1 MKKGLIGVQMS
12 TIAPAKMPSFDAF
25 DAMKK
30 LTDIGYHCIEI
41 SQVPMTPENVAGFRK
56 SIDELG
62 MNVSSCT
69 ASVAPMVPGMPGEY
83 LNNPDDFKKI
93 VEDCRKLD
101 CDMLRIGMLPM
112 TCMGSYEKAMD
123 FAKGGG
129 RDRRQAEGRGHRS
142 VLPQPPC
149 GVRTLQRQVSAG
161 HHQGQHQNLG
171 FELDIHWI
179 HRGGENPVEFIKK
192 YAGRIRLLHL
202 KDYRIGEM
210 KMPEG
215 GIDFT
220 NRESIMKFMGGFN
233 NVVQFARG
241 GRGYAARGRLHRG
254 GPGRRQ

>member
-123 FAKGGG
+123 FAKEA
-129 RDRRQAEGRGHRS
+129 DETA
-142 VLPQPPC
+142 
-149 GVRTLQRQVSAG
+149 A
-161 HHQGQHQNLG
+161 
-171 FELDIHWI
+171 
-179 HRGGENPVEFIKK
+179 
-192 YAGRIRLLHL
+192 RL
-202 KDYRIGEM
+202 KE
-210 KMPEG
+210 E
-215 GIDFT
+215 GIDLYYH
-220 NRESIMKFMGGFN
+220 NHLSLI
-233 NVVQFARG
+233 
-241 GRGYAARGRLHRG
+241 HI
-254 GPGRRQ
+254 

>member
-83 LNNPDDFKKI
+83 LNNPDEFKKI

-123 FAKGGG
+123 FAKEADETAA
-129 RDRRQAEGRGHRS
+129 RLKEEGIDLYYHN
-142 VLPQPPC
+142 
-149 GVRTLQRQVSAG
+149 
-161 HHQGQHQNLG
+161 HHVEFARYNGKYLLDIIKDNTKNLG

-179 HRGGENPVEFIKK
+179 HRGGENPVEFIK
-192 YAGRIRLLHL
+192 
-202 KDYRIGEM
+202 
-210 KMPEG
+210 
-215 GIDFT
+215 
-220 NRESIMKFMGGFN
+220 FMGGFN
-233 NVVQFARG
+233 NVVQFAEVGEGTLPVAACIEAGLAG
-241 GRGYAARGRLHRG
+241 GSEYFLVEQDDTYGRDPFESLKISHDNLVKLGYGEWF
-254 GPGRRQ
+254 

>member
-123 FAKGGG
+123 FAKEADETAA
-129 RDRRQAEGRGHRS
+129 RLKEEGIDLYYHN
-142 VLPQPPC
+142 
-149 GVRTLQRQVSAG
+149 
-161 HHQGQHQNLG
+161 HHVEFARYNGKYL
-171 FELDIHWI
+171 LDII
-179 HRGGENPVEFIKK
+179 ISR
-192 YAGRIRLLHL
+192 R
-202 KDYRIGEM
+202 
-210 KMPEG
+210 
-215 GIDFT
+215 
-220 NRESIMKFMGGFN
+220 
-233 NVVQFARG
+233 
-241 GRGYAARGRLHRG
+241 AARWRTSCGMPPPRTCRVLSRATSVAL
-254 GPGRRQ
+254 RRRTCRACCTDIIC